1 MIDWLQV
8 FHLFFQKQE
17 FFLIP
22 KQYLLIGASA
32 ASFGALHGLRR
43 LEPQACITIIS
54 AEPELPYNKCLLAD
68 YLAGC
73 IDQKAI
79 SIYSQPLENV
89 NLIAGQKV
97 IALDLAHKSV
107 TTDAGQSFAY
117 DALFL
122 GMGSSPWIPP
132 MPGIENQGIFTFHTN
147 GDANAILAYVKK
159 NAVKKAVVIGAG
171 LSGLEA
177 ADALIRQHLGVTVIE
192 RSGHVLPS
200 MLCQSSADFLQKK
213 IVACGAKLMLNAC
226 VTEIISE
233 NNRVAGIQ
241 IDGEIEPA
249 DLVIIATGLKPNTQ
263 LCEPSGILLDEHGIV
278 VNEFLQTSI
287 PDVYAGGDLIGV
299 YDQLSEQKLRS
310 CLWPDAMQQGM
321 HAGMAMAGKPKAYAG
336 MYMIVS
342 TAFFGIKYAR
352 AGTLQNSSGERIVKT
367 SNDYHHTFMIQDGV
381 LKAFQVLGNQHNLG
395 TLRRLLLT
403 RQPMSVDQL

>member
-1 MIDWLQV
+1 M
-8 FHLFFQKQE
+8 
-17 FFLIP
+17 IP

-32 ASFGALHGLRR
+32 ASFGALHSLRR
-43 LEPQACITIIS
+43 LDTQACITIIS

-68 YLAGC
+68 YLAGG
-73 IDQKAI
+73 IDQEAL
-79 SIYSQPLENV
+79 SIYPHALENV
-89 NLIAGQKV
+89 NLITGQKV
-97 IALDLAHKSV
+97 ITLDGANKSV
-107 TTDAGQSFAY
+107 ITDAGQSFAY

-132 MPGIENQGIFTFHTN
+132 IPGIESQGVFTFHTN
-147 GDANAILAYVKK
+147 GDANEILAYVKK

-177 ADALIRQHLGVTVIE
+177 ADALIRQQLGVTIIE
-192 RSGHVLPS
+192 RSGQVLPTL
-200 MLCQSSADFLQKK
+200 LCQSSANFLQST
-213 IVACGAKLMLNAC
+213 IVACGAKLMLNAR

-233 NNRVAGIQ
+233 NDRITGVQ

-249 DLVIIATGLKPNTQ
+249 DLIIIATGLKPNTQ

-367 SNDYHHTFMIQDGV
+367 STDYHHTFSVQYGV

-395 TLRRLLLT
+395 ALRRLLLT
-403 RQPMSVDQL
+403 RQPVNADQLTKAC

>member
-1 MIDWLQV
+1 M
-8 FHLFFQKQE
+8 
-17 FFLIP
+17 IP

-32 ASFGALHGLRR
+32 ASFGALHSLRR
-43 LEPQACITIIS
+43 LDTQACITIIS

-68 YLAGC
+68 YLAGG
-73 IDQKAI
+73 IDQEAL
-79 SIYSQPLENV
+79 SIYPHALENV
-89 NLIAGQKV
+89 NLITGQKV
-97 IALDLAHKSV
+97 ITLDGANKSV
-107 TTDAGQSFAY
+107 ITDAGQSFAY

-132 MPGIENQGIFTFHTN
+132 IPGIESQGVFTFHTN
-147 GDANAILAYVKK
+147 GDANEILAYVKK
-159 NAVKKAVVIGAG
+159 NALKKAVVIGAG

-177 ADALIRQHLGVTVIE
+177 ADALIRQQLGVTIIE
-192 RSGHVLPS
+192 RSGQVLPTL
-200 MLCQSSADFLQKK
+200 LCQSSANFLQST
-213 IVACGAKLMLNAC
+213 IVACGAKLMLNAR

-233 NNRVAGIQ
+233 NDRITGVQ

-249 DLVIIATGLKPNTQ
+249 DLIIIATGLKPNTQ

-367 SNDYHHTFMIQDGV
+367 STDYHHTFSVQYGV

-395 TLRRLLLT
+395 ALRRLLLT
-403 RQPMSVDQL
+403 RQPVNADQLTKAC

>member
-1 MIDWLQV
+1 
-8 FHLFFQKQE
+8 
-17 FFLIP
+17 LIP

-32 ASFGALHGLRR
+32 ASFGALHSLRR
-43 LEPQACITIIS
+43 LDTQACITIIS

-68 YLAGC
+68 YLAGG
-73 IDQKAI
+73 IDQEAL
-79 SIYSQPLENV
+79 SIYPHALENV
-89 NLIAGQKV
+89 NLITGQKV
-97 IALDLAHKSV
+97 ITLDGANKSV
-107 TTDAGQSFAY
+107 ITDAGQSFAY

-132 MPGIENQGIFTFHTN
+132 IPGIESQGVFTFHTN
-147 GDANAILAYVKK
+147 GDANEILAYVKK

-177 ADALIRQHLGVTVIE
+177 ADALIRQQLVVTIIE
-192 RSGHVLPS
+192 RSGQVLPTL
-200 MLCQSSADFLQKK
+200 LCQSSANFLQST
-213 IVACGAKLMLNAC
+213 IVACGAKLMLNAR

-233 NNRVAGIQ
+233 NDRITGVQ

-249 DLVIIATGLKPNTQ
+249 DLIIIATGLKPNTQ

-367 SNDYHHTFMIQDGV
+367 STDYHHTFSVQYGV

-395 TLRRLLLT
+395 ALRRLLLT
-403 RQPMSVDQL
+403 RQPVNADQLTKAC